1 MLLALEIVASR
12 VIAPYFGN
20 SVYVWGSLI
29 GVFLAALSVGYF
41 LGGRISTR
49 WPHPGPFLALVFLA
63 GAATYPIPHF
73 ADAVLGQIASRDL
86 GPRGNP
92 LAGSAALFFVPSAL
106 MATLSPYA
114 VRLRARSVES
124 VGDVA
129 GMLYALGTL
138 GSIVGTLLAA
148 FVLISAF
155 GVRSIIQI
163 LGGTEMALA
172 VAGLL
177 WTRRAGAAA
186 GAAAGM
192 AAVLSLTGSGSAA
205 AADVIHARDTI
216 YHRITVSDEGQ
227 VRYLRLDNY
236 WQSAR
241 DRSDPLRTVF
251 AYTDYL
257 HLPVLFVPRLHRVLF
272 VGMGGGTAPGRFH
285 HDYPQ
290 ATIEVVEIDPEVVA
304 TARRLFALP
313 QDARLQVH
321 VMDGRLWLRRSTER
335 YDLVILDAYLID
347 TIPFHL
353 ATREFYQEI
362 AARLT
367 PGGAAASNVIGA
379 VRGPQSRLFRAIYKT
394 FRSVFPR
401 VYVFP
406 VGGSEPESLR
416 NIILVGTGDP
426 PLTHSEIL
434 ARAAATEQSGR
445 IRIEGFSRDAG
456 ALLDGPIETGD
467 VPILTDDYAPT
478 DALIAPAR

>member
-1 MLLALEIVASR
+1 M
-12 VIAPYFGN
+12 IAPYFGN

-29 GVFLAALSVGYF
+29 GVFLAALSVGYVV
-41 LGGRISTR
+41 GGRISTR
-49 WPHPGPFLALVFLA
+49 WPHPGPFLTLVFLA
-63 GAATYPIPHF
+63 GAATFPIPHF
-73 ADAVLGQIASRDL
+73 AGAALGQIAARDY
-86 GPRGNP
+86 GPRANP
-92 LAGSAALFFVPSAL
+92 LIGSTVLFFIPSAL
-106 MATLSPYA
+106 MATVSPYA
-114 VRLRARSVES
+114 VRLRARSVEG
-124 VGDVA
+124 VGNVA
-129 GMLYALGTL
+129 GMLYALSTL

-148 FVLISAF
+148 FVLISAL

-192 AAVLSLTGSGSAA
+192 AVVWALTGSTPAN
-205 AADVIHARDTI
+205 AADVIHARDTV
-216 YHRITVSDEGQ
+216 YHRITVSDEGS

-251 AYTDYL
+251 PYTDYL
-257 HLPVLFVPRLHRVLF
+257 HLPVLFTPGFRRVLF

-290 ATIEVVEIDPEVVA
+290 ATIEVVEIDPEVVV
-304 TARRLFALP
+304 TARTLFALP
-313 QDARLQVH
+313 DDPRLPVH
-321 VMDGRLWLRRSTER
+321 VMDGRLWLRRSAAR
-335 YDLVILDAYLID
+335 YDVIILDAYLID

-353 ATREFYQEI
+353 ATREFYRES
-362 AARLT
+362 AARLR
-367 PGGAAASNVIGA
+367 PGGVVASNVIGA
-379 VRGPQSRLFRAIYKT
+379 VRGPESRLFRAIYKT

-406 VGGSEPESLR
+406 VGGGAPESLR
-416 NIILVGTGDP
+416 NIILVGAGDP
-426 PLTHSEIL
+426 PLTRFEIA
-434 ARAAATEQSGR
+434 ARAAAAEQSGR
-445 IRIEGFSRDAG
+445 IRIEGISQDA
-456 ALLDGPIETGD
+456 ATLLDDPIETRD